1 MLRLALTFRITVFK
15 KTVQPLYLSI
25 TTRHKVLLYAT
36 TDRLLKSNLEER
48 LEARILLE
56 LAKVALD
63 LYLKCIK
70 GTLNR
75 IEIR

>member
-1 MLRLALTFRITVFK
+1 MLRLALTFRTTVFK

-25 TTRHKVLLYAT
+25 TTRYKVLLYAT
-36 TDRLLKSNLEER
+36 TNRLLKSNLEER

-63 LYLKCIK
+63 LYLKYIK

-75 IEIR
+75 IKIR

>member
-1 MLRLALTFRITVFK
+1 MLRPALTFRTTVFK

-36 TDRLLKSNLEER
+36 ADRLLKSNLEER
-48 LEARILLE
+48 LEARIPLE

-63 LYLKCIK
+63 PYLKYIK